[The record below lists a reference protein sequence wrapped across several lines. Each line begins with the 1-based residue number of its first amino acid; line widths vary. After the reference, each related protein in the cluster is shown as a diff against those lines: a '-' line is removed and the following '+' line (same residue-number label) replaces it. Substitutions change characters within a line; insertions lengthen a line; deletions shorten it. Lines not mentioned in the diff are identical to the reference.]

1 MRSNLILKELKKA
14 VAVVSPRAVVI
25 LPNEPAT
32 EEINSSDLFFEISVS
47 GQDYHVETEVSTSSS
62 AIASI
67 VIVGNRNVGA
77 GRLDDIAE
85 KFVKMFSP
93 IDPMGRVFSRSLFVD
108 ESDKVSYLYIKN
120 VERSEAGIYDGKYKL
135 TIFISLEIYE
145 DRKYVGY

>member
-14 VAVVSPRAVVI
+14 VTVVSPRAVVI

-32 EEINSSDLFFEISVS
+32 DDANNSELFFEISVS
-47 GQDYHVETEVSTSSS
+47 GQDYHLETEVSTFSS

-67 VIVGNRNVGA
+67 VIIGKRNVGA

-93 IDPMGRVFSRSLFVD
+93 IDPMGRNFSRSLYVD
-108 ESDKVSYLYIKN
+108 ESDKVSYLYIKH